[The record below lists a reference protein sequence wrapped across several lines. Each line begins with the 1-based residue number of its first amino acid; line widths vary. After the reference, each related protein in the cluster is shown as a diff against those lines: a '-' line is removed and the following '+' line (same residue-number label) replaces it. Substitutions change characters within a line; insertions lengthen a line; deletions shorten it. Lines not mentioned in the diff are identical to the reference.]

1 MAKQRFRDIKKG
13 KIRDISKKEKKK
25 IDSEYINYASIGD
38 RFKAFLTDLFML
50 LMPILYFVVYIVMGS
65 REDFHSNMMM
75 GWLYIIIPNFIIVV
89 IFFVKKAQTPGC
101 KAYNIKLV
109 SIDGKRASLGAIIL
123 RYYIE
128 LLVIVSVV
136 LLFIPYFRKDK
147 KTLQDII
154 SATYFIKTDKG

>member
-13 KIRDISKKEKKK
+13 KIKNIPKKEKKK
-25 IDSEYINYASIGD
+25 IDNKYINNATIGD

-50 LMPILYFVVYIVMGS
+50 LLPIMYFVVYIIMGS
-65 REDFHSNMMM
+65 REDFSHNLLM
-75 GWLYIIIPNFIIVV
+75 GWIYMIIPNFLIVV

-109 SIDGKRASLGAIIL
+109 DRDGSKATIGAIIL
-123 RYYIE
+123 RYYVE
-128 LLVIVSVV
+128 LLTLFSVV
-136 LLFIPYFRKDK
+136 LLFVPYFRKDK

-154 SATYFIKTDKG
+154 SATYFIKVK